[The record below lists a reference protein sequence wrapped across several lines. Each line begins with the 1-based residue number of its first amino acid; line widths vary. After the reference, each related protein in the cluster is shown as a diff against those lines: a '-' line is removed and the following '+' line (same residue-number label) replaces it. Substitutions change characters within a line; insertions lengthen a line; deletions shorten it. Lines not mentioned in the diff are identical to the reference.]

1 MLSSALDLRHVS
13 WQWVHDLK
21 ATVCC
26 MIGQTGQADQ
36 DCQVSLCG
44 FFDRASNSPGFK

>member
-1 MLSSALDLRHVS
+1 MLSSAFDLRDVS
-13 WQWVHDLK
+13 WQRLHDLK
-21 ATVCC
+21 ATVCR
-26 MIGQTGQADQ
+26 MIGQPGQADQ